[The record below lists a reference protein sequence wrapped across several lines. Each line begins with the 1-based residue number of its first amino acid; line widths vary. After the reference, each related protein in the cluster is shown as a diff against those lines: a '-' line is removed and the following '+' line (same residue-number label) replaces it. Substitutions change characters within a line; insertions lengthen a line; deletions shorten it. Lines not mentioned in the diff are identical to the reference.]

1 MFGAI
6 HQRLKQYLIFSTHSR
21 RQEQQPWSWNSEQ
34 NSIFFRKTTH
44 YFQSMS
50 NMFTIGNLVSFTCPV
65 ESHFSIFKYTLKA
78 QKSQHFS
85 FFKMSPFYEPFS
97 LNPALLRW
105 NLNTSQTKEQKRR
118 SDWCEI
124 RTLMRPSDWCEI
136 HTLNDLISA
145 RNIPLSIC

>member
-1 MFGAI
+1 
-6 HQRLKQYLIFSTHSR
+6 
-21 RQEQQPWSWNSEQ
+21 
-34 NSIFFRKTTH
+34 
-44 YFQSMS
+44 
-50 NMFTIGNLVSFTCPV
+50 MFTIGNLVSFTCPV

-85 FFKMSPFYEPFS
+85 FFKMSQFYEPFS

-124 RTLMRPSDWCEI
+124 RTLMRRSDWCEI
-136 HTLNDLISA
+136 HTLNDLIGA
-145 RNIPLSIC
+145 NNIPLSICWHRVFFSNSEMVDFSLIIHDFLSSIISFLMKFEGDEMVCFPRDWLVTAIF